1 MDSFSVSSSV
11 LLDSELDLVF
21 AVFYN
26 HSLSALPSQPQY
38 CAYSR
43 RSANICWGW
52 WAVGAGEKERKKE
65 GRKTT
70 ISNTVG
76 R

>member
-21 AVFYN
+21 AVFDN
-26 HSLSALPSQPQY
+26 HSLSPFLSQPQDSV
-38 CAYSR
+38 YSR
-43 RSANICWGW
+43 RSANICWGRGG
-52 WAVGAGEKERKKE
+52 VGGEGEKKE
-65 GRKTT
+65 GRKTPT
-70 ISNTVG
+70 SNTVG